1 MLKYTLL
8 LMTLAALTVSAE
20 SIDLNILQTSD
31 IHGRLGRD
39 DVIRIGSII
48 TESRQKAS
56 PENTLLID
64 SGDLTQGTF
73 SVLKTDGMLAI
84 DFLNAFKYDVWV
96 PGNHELDYKL
106 DLLIRQSREFKG
118 ACLAANIEFTGARKI
133 FPAWRMFERQG
144 LKIAIIGLSFPFLK
158 RLPLKEE
165 KSFTLC
171 DYIPTLEHLMPEVM
185 KYRPDIILL
194 AVHYSVNMS
203 YNNDDNSLFAVA
215 SKFPQIDLILGGH
228 THQVISGRKIGRGT
242 WYVEPGMH
250 SQGVMETTL
259 TYNVSAHRVSQTTSR
274 FITAPQSGVHCQYP
288 PSMAHK
294 LQAVKT
300 AGSKITGYIPETRD
314 NGEQLRNI
322 TAKAIMEAT
331 GADIA
336 FITPPR
342 RNAVLTGIV
351 TEEKLFNAY
360 PYNDP
365 LMTMELS
372 RAQIEEILQEQL
384 TRKSHYTQSPYNIDY
399 TFNSATGNVR
409 VKAQPG
415 RKTWKCVMSGYTIGN
430 ANRWFPVLHRIAS
443 KESPAV
449 DTGILIRTAVKN
461 YIHKHHPYS
470 QGK

>member
-1 MLKYTLL
+1 MLKYALL
-8 LMTLAALTVSAE
+8 VMTLAALTVSAKN
-20 SIDLNILQTSD
+20 IDLNILQTSD
-31 IHGRLGRD
+31 IHGRLGHS
-39 DVIRIGSII
+39 DVFRIGSII
-48 TESRQKAS
+48 TESRTNAA

-64 SGDLTQGTF
+64 CGDLTQGTF
-73 SVLKTDGMLAI
+73 SVQETDGMLAV

-96 PGNHELDYKL
+96 PGNHELDYNI

-118 ACLAANIEFTGARKI
+118 ACLAANLEFPGARKL

-158 RLPLKEE
+158 RLPLKGE
-165 KSFTLC
+165 KSFTLH

-185 KYRPDIILL
+185 KHRPDIIIL

-203 YNNDDNSLFAVA
+203 YNKDANSLFAVA

-250 SQGVMETTL
+250 SQGVMETML
-259 TYNVSAHRVSQTTSR
+259 TYDASARRVSQTTSR
-274 FITAPQSGVHCQYP
+274 FITAPLTGVGCQYP
-288 PSMAHK
+288 PSMERK

-300 AGSKITGYIPETRD
+300 AAGKLAGCISETRD
-314 NGEQLRNI
+314 SGEQLRRI
-322 TAKAIMEAT
+322 TAEAIMEAT

-336 FITPPR
+336 FISPPK
-342 RNAVLTGIV
+342 RNAVLAGVI

-372 RAQIEEILQEQL
+372 RAQVEEILQEQL

-399 TFNSATGNVR
+399 TFNSRTGDVR

-430 ANRWFPVLHRIAS
+430 ASRWFPVLHRIAS

-449 DTGILIRTAVKN
+449 DTDILIRTAVRD
-461 YIHKHHPYS
+461 YIRKHYPPA
-470 QGK
+470 K